1 MPSLV
6 TAGIKRRPA
15 NSSNPS
21 CDSHTSM
28 TRKPVSVGWEICW
41 YIPGSGR
48 ASTLISSNNARNSLW
63 VSPVMFIVMT
73 TVFIVYSPAFHVG
86 IFSLLAREPH
96 LGKVYPD
103 GLVLRVALQCLGAML
118 AAIAA
123 HLESAK
129 RRVWVVLVPCVEPY
143 GASLDAICDPKGL
156 AEIRSLNAGSKAV
169 GSVVRQANRFVLI
182 FEWNHRQ

>member
-1 MPSLV
+1 MPSLL
-6 TAGIKRRPA
+6 TAGFKRRPA

-48 ASTLISSNNARNSLW
+48 ASTPISSNNARNSLW
-63 VSPVMFIVMT
+63 VNPVMFIVIT
-73 TVFIVYSPAFHVG
+73 TVLIVDSPAFHAG
-86 IFSLLAREPH
+86 IVSLLAREPH
-96 LGKVYPD
+96 LGKVCPD
-103 GLVLRVALQCLGAML
+103 RLVLRVALQRLGALL

-129 RRVWVVLVPCVEPY
+129 RRVGMVFVPGIEPDS
-143 GASLDAICDPKGL
+143 ASFDAI
-156 AEIRSLNAGSKAV
+156 R
-169 GSVVRQANRFVLI
+169 
-182 FEWNHRQ
+182 